1 MSTVVVESDNAQQ
14 ETPVAGEA
22 QAAVEVAETI
32 VEAAQQL
39 AEQQRDV
46 ERESEH
52 DALESVHRKIDE
64 LRESIGEHF
73 RELNGRLD
81 QLFDWIALIDAQT
94 APARP
99 EDEPEETPEQSA
111 VAPAVTV
118 EGDNNAEIEV
128 VAEAEN
134 SSPQKRTKKTRSWL

>member
-1 MSTVVVESDNAQQ
+1 MSTVVVEAENALQ

-39 AEQQRDV
+39 AEQQRSV
-46 ERESEH
+46 EREAEY

-99 EDEPEETPEQSA
+99 EDEPEEKPEEAA

-118 EGDNNAEIEV
+118 QGDNNAEIEV

-134 SSPQKRTKKTRSWL
+134 SSPQKRTKKARSWL

>member
-1 MSTVVVESDNAQQ
+1 MSTVVVEAENAPQ

-39 AEQQRDV
+39 AEQQRSV
-46 ERESEH
+46 EREAEF

-64 LRESIGEHF
+64 LRESIGEHS

-99 EDEPEETPEQSA
+99 EDEPEQSA